1 MSYRDWDLGALKAVW
16 ERRARAV
23 QAAIRGID
31 VTGMTRPPRDP
42 DERRFLEQP
51 GRPGPFV
58 ETDAPPAYPRDCSFQ
73 KGTVSTASIEELAQ
87 HIARDFRPERIILF
101 GSYARGEPGPD
112 SDVDLLVILPFA
124 GKPWR
129 TATAI
134 RARTRPGFP
143 LDLIVRTPEQLRERL
158 RLGDP
163 FLTEIV
169 DCGEVLYETDHG

>member
-1 MSYRDWDLGALKAVW
+1 MQTRPELAIPEPISGAGIVSQEQILRLGA
-16 ERRARAV
+16 
-23 QAAIRGID
+23 Q
-31 VTGMTRPPRDP
+31 
-42 DERRFLEQP
+42 
-51 GRPGPFV
+51 
-58 ETDAPPAYPRDCSFQ
+58 
-73 KGTVSTASIEELAQ
+73 
-87 HIARDFRPERIILF
+87 IAREFQPDRIILF

-112 SDVDLLVILPFA
+112 SDVDLLVILPFE
-124 GKPWR
+124 GRPGR

-169 DCGEVLYETDHG
+169 DCGEVLYEADHG